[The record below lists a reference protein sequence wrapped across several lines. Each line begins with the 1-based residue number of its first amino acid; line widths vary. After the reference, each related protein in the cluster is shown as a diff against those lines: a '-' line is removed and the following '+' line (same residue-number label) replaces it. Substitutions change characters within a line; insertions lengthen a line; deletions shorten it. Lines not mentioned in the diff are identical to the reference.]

1 MFWNI
6 ICKKL
11 EHNYHIR
18 LKNKI
23 NIYFF
28 IWNFFF
34 MEWVVEMSSFL
45 ILIFKPSDGSFIS
58 RVQFWRYD
66 VFPTSFRRYS
76 DDSAGSDVFLI
87 IWSFTFTLN
96 FTHFEMNLCILIF
109 IFSKA
114 LNYLFFELFFYCFL
128 LNRFFVFC
136 MISFSNIKKPWKYFS
151 QKKKIINPFEY
162 KSVWIEINQT
172 NFKIFRFW

>member
-45 ILIFKPSDGSFIS
+45 ILKPSNGSFIS

-66 VFPTSFRRYS
+66 VFPTSFRRPSS
-76 DDSAGSDVFLI
+76 DDSAGSDVFSI

-109 IFSKA
+109 MFLATTYFS
-114 LNYLFFELFFYCFL
+114 NY
-128 LNRFFVFC
+128 FV
-136 MISFSNIKKPWKYFS
+136 IVLYDIVSNIKKPWKYFS
-151 QKKKIINPFEY
+151 QKKNYQSF
-162 KSVWIEINQT
+162 WI
-172 NFKIFRFW
+172 

>member
-1 MFWNI
+1 MIENNDDFESHFLGLNCFLKMFWNI

-11 EHNYHIR
+11 EPNYHIR

-45 ILIFKPSDGSFIS
+45 ILILIFKPSDGSFIS

-66 VFPTSFRRYS
+66 VFPTSFRRSS

-96 FTHFEMNLCILIF
+96 FAHFEMNLCILIF
-109 IFSKA
+109 IYSKA
-114 LNYLFFELFFYCFL
+114 LNYLFFELFCYCFL
-128 LNRFFVFC
+128 LGFLFFV
-136 MISFSNIKKPWKYFS
+136 WY
-151 QKKKIINPFEY
+151 
-162 KSVWIEINQT
+162 
-172 NFKIFRFW
+172 R